1 MNQAQFIGNLTADA
15 VVRAS
20 RDGQSQ
26 YVTFTVAV
34 SQRQPDGTQTALY
47 VECAKNGDN
56 KNLLPYLTK
65 GKSIWVQGRISAHA
79 YADRQGQ
86 PRASLD
92 LRVYDLEL
100 CGGRSGEQA
109 ATAAAAQP
117 QPVPQPQPQPV
128 TPQEP
133 FSRTPRQDGSLF
145 PGGIE
150 EQQRKNKMQ
159 HESDLPF

>member
-15 VVRAS
+15 VARTS

-34 SQRQPDGTQTALY
+34 SQRQPDGTQTTLY
-47 VECAKNGDN
+47 VECSKGGDN
-56 KNLLPYLTK
+56 KNLLPYLAK

-100 CGGRSGEQA
+100 CGGKSGEQT

-117 QPVPQPQPQPV
+117 QPVQQQPV